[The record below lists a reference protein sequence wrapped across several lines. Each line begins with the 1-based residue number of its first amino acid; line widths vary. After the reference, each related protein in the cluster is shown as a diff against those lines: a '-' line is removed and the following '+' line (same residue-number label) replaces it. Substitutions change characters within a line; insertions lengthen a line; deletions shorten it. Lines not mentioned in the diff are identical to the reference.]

1 MNIVAQYVRLF
12 IPNVHQGFW
21 REKKNGRF
29 FLAREIKMVD
39 VHQPI

>member
-12 IPNVHQGFW
+12 VPNVHQGFW
-21 REKKNGRF
+21 REKKTDD

-39 VHQPI
+39 VHQ